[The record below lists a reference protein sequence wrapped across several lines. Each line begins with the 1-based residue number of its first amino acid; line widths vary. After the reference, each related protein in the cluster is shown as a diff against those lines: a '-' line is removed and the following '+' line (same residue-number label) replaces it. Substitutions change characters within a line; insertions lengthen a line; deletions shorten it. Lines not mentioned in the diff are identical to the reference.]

1 MCRVIVV
8 LVGLSVLYLLPGKA
22 DADVS
27 LSDAFAA
34 CEASV
39 VQNTNAPLL
48 NLGTV
53 IDQNERQQRIRL
65 NTDNGILIASVFPP
79 PFDNVLGC
87 ILWGRN
93 PVLEA
98 EYANVWQD
106 WVEWNEVEEA
116 AQVWYDK
123 SLAISGSVDLTNTQQ
138 PGFVIARCAV
148 RENGIVLANQPSVA
162 GAVRQVLPKRDP
174 PSNPRMFF
182 QFSVMRALPGRCQAA
197 VDARSDG

>member
-1 MCRVIVV
+1 MCRVFVV
-8 LVGLSVLYLLPGKA
+8 LVGLSVLNLLPAKA

-53 IDQNERQQRIRL
+53 IDQNERGQRIRL
-65 NTDNGILIASVFPP
+65 NTDNGIIIASVFPP

-98 EYANVWQD
+98 KIANAWQD
-106 WVEWNEVEEA
+106 WVEWDEVEEA
-116 AQVWYDK
+116 AQVWYEG
-123 SLAISGSVDLTNTQQ
+123 SLAVPGSVDLTDTQQ
-138 PGFVIARCAV
+138 PGFVLARCDV
-148 RENGIVLANQPSVA
+148 RENGIVLANQPAVA
-162 GAVRQVLPKRDP
+162 GAVRQALPKLDP
-174 PSNPRMFF
+174 PLSPRVFF
-182 QFSVMRALPGRCQAA
+182 RFSVMRALPGRCQAA